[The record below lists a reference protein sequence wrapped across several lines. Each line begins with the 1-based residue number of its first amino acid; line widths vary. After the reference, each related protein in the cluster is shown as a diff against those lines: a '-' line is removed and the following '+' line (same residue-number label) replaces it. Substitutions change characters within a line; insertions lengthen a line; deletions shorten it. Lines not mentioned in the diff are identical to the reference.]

1 MKQVLAYVRNKYIFS
16 SLLVLLYILILHES
30 DVFTLIKRNERVQS
44 LESEIERKKTG
55 IEELK
60 ASINQLQDIRS
71 LEKYARENHFF
82 KKEDEDL
89 FIFSFE

>member
-1 MKQVLAYVRNKYIFS
+1 MKQVLVFVRNKYIFS

-82 KKEDEDL
+82 QKEDEDL

>member
-1 MKQVLAYVRNKYIFS
+1 
-16 SLLVLLYILILHES
+16 
-30 DVFTLIKRNERVQS
+30 VFTLIKRNERVQT